1 MERFNELL
9 EKQILNN
16 LEMDELYKK
25 FKNCGT
31 SENSKNLILYNITL
45 NDGIEKSVYCNC
57 K

>member
-1 MERFNELL
+1 ML

-16 LEMDELYKK
+16 LEMDELLDMVELYKK

>member
-1 MERFNELL
+1 MDELL
-9 EKQILNN
+9 D
-16 LEMDELYKK
+16 MVELYKK